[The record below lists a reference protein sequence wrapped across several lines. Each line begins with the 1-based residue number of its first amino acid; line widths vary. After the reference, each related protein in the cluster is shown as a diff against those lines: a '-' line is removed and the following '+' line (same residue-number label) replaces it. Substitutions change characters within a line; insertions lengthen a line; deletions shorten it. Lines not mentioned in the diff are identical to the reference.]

1 MTSREPPFSA
11 TKPKYDLSTFTG
23 RLMHFIDITE
33 PSTLFYSDEKV
44 MESKTI
50 LEKYKTT
57 GYMCGT
63 DSDMWAHRKLVDAAI
78 HPISGEIIPKP
89 FRVSAI
95 APVNIPI
102 VFGMLIC
109 PASNVVGMDIYIVF
123 KRLYLFLS
131 YIFNRDY
138 GFTLDK
144 SKL

>member
-1 MTSREPPFSA
+1 MYQLNFRPRKSKANQTATAMSRDPPFST

-50 LEKYKTT
+50 LEKYNTT

-63 DSDMWAHRKLVDAAI
+63 DSDMWSHRKLVDAAI

-109 PASNVVGMDIYIVF
+109 PASNVIGRNMYTLF
-123 KRLYLFLS
+123 K
-131 YIFNRDY
+131 
-138 GFTLDK
+138 
-144 SKL
+144 

>member
-1 MTSREPPFSA
+1 MSKDPPFSS

-50 LEKYKTT
+50 IEKYNAT

-63 DSDMWAHRKLVDAAI
+63 DSDMWSHRKLVDAAI

-109 PASNVVGMDIYIVF
+109 PASNVIGTFIYS
-123 KRLYLFLS
+123 LYILIDTKINIPYFL
-131 YIFNRDY
+131 
-138 GFTLDK
+138 
-144 SKL
+144 